1 MRLYIIV
8 PHGAHN
14 PILGIG
20 SIKESLLNNFNQPCS
35 VDVYSIELGTNAWF
49 PDNLDS
55 CKNHNLQ
62 FIETHKLL
70 YI

>member
-8 PHGAHN
+8 PHGSSQ

-20 SIKESLLNNFNQPCS
+20 CVKESLLRDFNQYCS
-35 VDVYSIELGTNAWF
+35 IDVYSVEIGVNPWY

-62 FIETHKLL
+62 FIEHL
-70 YI
+70 